1 MLDQIRKYNLWD
13 GNVPELGFLRTN
25 YTDKIQSATVS
36 IPEIGVKVEPGP
48 KSEGYVTNVEG
59 ILTRFEDAVEKALNL
74 FDDDASQ
81 ENGKKT
87 LNEIKELKKGNGTA
101 TLIILDPFGQSNV
114 VSDSVEISEIPEE
127 ELNTLKTGFSHIEE

>member
-1 MLDQIRKYNLWD
+1 MSKESSP
-13 GNVPELGFLRTN
+13 V
-25 YTDKIQSATVS
+25 
-36 IPEIGVKVEPGP
+36 
-48 KSEGYVTNVEG
+48 
-59 ILTRFEDAVEKALNL
+59 LNL

-87 LNEIKELKKGNGTA
+87 LSHLQELKKGNGTA

-127 ELNTLKTGFSHIEE
+127 ELHELKTGFSHIEE

>member
-1 MLDQIRKYNLWD
+1 M
-13 GNVPELGFLRTN
+13 
-25 YTDKIQSATVS
+25 
-36 IPEIGVKVEPGP
+36 
-48 KSEGYVTNVEG
+48 
-59 ILTRFEDAVEKALNL
+59 NL

-81 ENGKKT
+81 EKGKKT
-87 LNEIKELKKGNGTA
+87 LNEIRELKKGNGTA